1 LAIRDLPVW
10 DSEEMRFA
18 LRHRAI
24 AQVYKLLQRHGVS
37 QRRIAAS
44 MGQSQSE
51 ISEILA
57 GRRVNAYDVLIRI
70 ADGLSVPRGWLGLA
84 PVDVD
89 AKPTE
94 VEVEMARIEA
104 LPFPADV
111 RLAILRA
118 FVAGLSLAGPLA
130 GSSI

>member
-1 LAIRDLPVW
+1 
-10 DSEEMRFA
+10 
-18 LRHRAI
+18 
-24 AQVYKLLQRHGVS
+24 
-37 QRRIAAS
+37 
-44 MGQSQSE
+44 
-51 ISEILA
+51 
-57 GRRVNAYDVLIRI
+57 LIRI

-84 PVDVD
+84 HVDVD